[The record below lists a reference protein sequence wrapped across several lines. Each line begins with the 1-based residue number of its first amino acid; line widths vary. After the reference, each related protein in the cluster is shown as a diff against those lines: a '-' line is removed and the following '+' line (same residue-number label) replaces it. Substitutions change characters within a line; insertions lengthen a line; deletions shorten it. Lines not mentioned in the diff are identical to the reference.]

1 MGVRHTKLNHP
12 VSLKILS
19 IFVLFWCVALPYLW
33 AFNFSVS
40 INIDLISSFQYFV
53 PELLT
58 SLLAL
63 ICLIGIY
70 SRQTWVV
77 TLGFFSAVLLPV
89 LKTIL
94 GSPTFGAWIITS
106 LLMVALSWH
115 ISKLKKLST
124 HL

>member
-1 MGVRHTKLNHP
+1 
-12 VSLKILS
+12 
-19 IFVLFWCVALPYLW
+19 VALPYLW

-40 INIDLISSFQYFV
+40 INIDFINSFQYFV

-70 SRQTWVV
+70 TRQTWVV
-77 TLGFFSAVLLPV
+77 TLGLFSAVLLPI

-94 GSPTFGAWIITS
+94 GSPTLGAWLITS
-106 LLMVALSWH
+106 LLMVVLSLH
-115 ISKLKKLST
+115 IAKLKKLSSYA
-124 HL
+124 